1 MVSFRSAAAALI
13 LAAASAAVVTPPA
26 AAPGVATMLSG
37 FVRDEVGGALEGVEI
52 LVLSPEGRG
61 DGALLRAVTDA
72 GGRFLLGSIPP
83 GVYRVAAIKSGYVA
97 TFGRVNTVL
106 RSSVDLV
113 LRPVPKNGETGS
125 EKVLDDLSWTLRV
138 PPQSILRELD
148 ESAIVASSG
157 GSSGAR
163 TFAARVQDSVRGEVD
178 HMVALGSWR
187 PGSSGP
193 SSNLEGNET
202 RMRLG
207 GDLGERGAI
216 QVRGRRGSLD
226 SASPRSSPGA
236 VSRGASDVDVDV
248 SYHTAADES
257 LAMSAFYSSGDLEVT
272 DRLGVAGGAVR
283 QSQRSWGYDAMWRKQ
298 VDASSRVALQ
308 VGYHDANLDVDYGEA
323 VGWIPTSGDAASR
336 AIGAEGSYENLVGD
350 GHLVHVDV
358 RAQRLSLAVPGARL
372 GRARGSFALDGA
384 SGWSLLIDSG
394 DRWSISSPIAVTY
407 GLALT
412 QGFDGQPLT
421 TVAPRVGGSWTAGHM
436 EAMAEVSYFATA
448 GTAAEPT
455 GVRRSST
462 PSPFGYDVEVKAHL
476 DSALTLRGTA
486 TYLPSLATVSSGRE
500 VPQGAEIL
508 YVSDGFVSDRF
519 VAIELERVAPS
530 ATVSFRVAR
539 GHVDGLLAPS
549 LDDVPVVLLADR
561 ELDYEAARFG
571 VTAPRAGTVV
581 ALEFRSVRDRADVAG
596 VDATGSVRTIALE
609 FAQDLVRF
617 AGGRASCR
625 FLLTARS
632 ALGPASIAT
641 EVDSVDARQI
651 VADHRRLGAGVSL
664 AF

>member
-138 PPQSILRELD
+138 PPQSILRELN
-148 ESAIVASSG
+148 ESAMVASSG

-163 TFAARVQDSVRGEVD
+163 AFAARVQDSVRGEVD

-248 SYHTAADES
+248 SYHTAAASEPN
-257 LAMSAFYSSGDLEVT
+257 SGFT
-272 DRLGVAGGAVR
+272 R
-283 QSQRSWGYDAMWRKQ
+283 M
-298 VDASSRVALQ
+298 
-308 VGYHDANLDVDYGEA
+308 
-323 VGWIPTSGDAASR
+323 
-336 AIGAEGSYENLVGD
+336 
-350 GHLVHVDV
+350 
-358 RAQRLSLAVPGARL
+358 
-372 GRARGSFALDGA
+372 
-384 SGWSLLIDSG
+384 
-394 DRWSISSPIAVTY
+394 
-407 GLALT
+407 
-412 QGFDGQPLT
+412 
-421 TVAPRVGGSWTAGHM
+421 
-436 EAMAEVSYFATA
+436 
-448 GTAAEPT
+448 
-455 GVRRSST
+455 
-462 PSPFGYDVEVKAHL
+462 
-476 DSALTLRGTA
+476 
-486 TYLPSLATVSSGRE
+486 VSSA
-500 VPQGAEIL
+500 VLFDPLAE
-508 YVSDGFVSDRF
+508 R
-519 VAIELERVAPS
+519 
-530 ATVSFRVAR
+530 
-539 GHVDGLLAPS
+539 LLWP
-549 LDDVPVVLLADR
+549 
-561 ELDYEAARFG
+561 
-571 VTAPRAGTVV
+571 
-581 ALEFRSVRDRADVAG
+581 
-596 VDATGSVRTIALE
+596 
-609 FAQDLVRF
+609 
-617 AGGRASCR
+617 GGR
-625 FLLTARS
+625 
-632 ALGPASIAT
+632 
-641 EVDSVDARQI
+641 
-651 VADHRRLGAGVSL
+651 
-664 AF
+664 